1 MKKILFYIG
10 TGLFLLSCNNNT
22 DTNKEE
28 AGSNGGHAGHAMN
41 TTAGNYCD
49 SVNTGLIPEDTLKGS
64 PHRTAMATINKTHV
78 HIEYSS
84 PGVKGRTIWGG
95 LVAYDQVWVAGAHQA
110 TRIQFSKDV
119 QVESRKIPAG
129 TYALFAIPGKEKW
142 TMIINSRYDQH
153 LADDYTEKEDILR
166 IQVTP
171 GEHEMTPRL
180 TYTVDKIDETNAVI
194 TLLWEKIHI
203 HIPFAT
209 IN

>member
-1 MKKILFYIG
+1 MKKILLCIS
-10 TGLFLLSCNNNT
+10 TSLFVLSCNNNS
-22 DTNKEE
+22 DTKKEE
-28 AGSNGGHAGHAMN
+28 VNTGKEHAGHAMN

-64 PHRTAMATINKTHV
+64 PHRTAMATINKNHV

-95 LVAYDQVWVAGAHQA
+95 LVAYDQVWVAGAHKA
-110 TRIQFSKDV
+110 TRIQFSKEV
-119 QVESRKIPAG
+119 QIDGKKIPAG
-129 TYALFAIPGKEKW
+129 TYGLFAIPGKENW
-142 TMIINSRYDQH
+142 TIILNSRYDQH
-153 LADDYTEKEDILR
+153 LADDYNEKEDILR
-166 IQVTP
+166 LQLKP
-171 GEHEMTPRL
+171 EEHEMTPRL
-180 TYTVDKIDETNAVI
+180 TYTVDKIDETNGAI